1 MKPWKRDLAY
11 IREVGPDEP
20 RFDAAVQRVW
30 DRCEEL
36 EADAMAWD
44 KATRNL
50 ANDLSCAREALEFY
64 AQWRNYRWPVPD
76 DRNHD
81 HVEGDCAIFAN
92 DSWLGG
98 QPGSRARAALGREAL

>member
-1 MKPWKRDLAY
+1 VKPWKRDLAY

-20 RFDAAVQRVW
+20 RFDEAVQRVW

-50 ANDLSCAREALEFY
+50 ANDLARAREALEFY
-64 AQWRNYRWPVPD
+64 AARHRYHSECCGTCINTD
-76 DRNHD
+76 
-81 HVEGDCAIFAN
+81 
-92 DSWLGG
+92 GG
-98 QPGSRARAALGREAL
+98 AMAREALS

>member
-36 EADAMAWD
+36 EAALGKIVDAKSYVRQDGSAVTGD
-44 KATRNL
+44 EAQGL
-50 ANDLSCAREALEFY
+50 AIIAAREAL
-64 AQWRNYRWPVPD
+64 
-76 DRNHD
+76 
-81 HVEGDCAIFAN
+81 
-92 DSWLGG
+92 L
-98 QPGSRARAALGREAL
+98 

>member
-36 EADAMAWD
+36 EAALQEIAEMPGRG
-44 KATRNL
+44 KAGTGEMGWLTTHER
-50 ANDLSCAREALEFY
+50 APERAREAL
-64 AQWRNYRWPVPD
+64 
-76 DRNHD
+76 
-81 HVEGDCAIFAN
+81 
-92 DSWLGG
+92 S
-98 QPGSRARAALGREAL
+98 

>member
-36 EADAMAWD
+36 EAALREIEDEPLHTKM
-44 KATRNL
+44 REL
-50 ANDLSCAREALEFY
+50 AREAL
-64 AQWRNYRWPVPD
+64 
-76 DRNHD
+76 
-81 HVEGDCAIFAN
+81 
-92 DSWLGG
+92 S
-98 QPGSRARAALGREAL
+98 

>member
-36 EADAMAWD
+36 EAALRRVEHELDQWVYAGQGVHRVNRAEEII
-44 KATRNL
+44 
-50 ANDLSCAREALEFY
+50 REAL
-64 AQWRNYRWPVPD
+64 
-76 DRNHD
+76 
-81 HVEGDCAIFAN
+81 
-92 DSWLGG
+92 S
-98 QPGSRARAALGREAL
+98 